1 MSHAALVN
9 DGLFWLVILMTV
21 LLGMFLCAVVM
32 APPQEASRSSE
43 EPPLGPPALPPP
55 ASVAA
60 LPSRRPPPPASPAG
74 PASRPGGTGYAARHT
89 PAAAAPVTLAPKAPS
104 GPRRAPVPASI
115 LGIAGLAATVIGGW
129 LLFGTRHAA
138 VACRHQGVAI
148 CSPPPAR
155 RRQRRASVTRRRRPH
170 RRFAHTPPGHA
181 RQRPERGGC

>member
-1 MSHAALVN
+1 MSQEAAMSHAALVN

-148 CSPPPAR
+148 CSEGFVVLTGA
-155 RRQRRASVTRRRRPH
+155 QVL
-170 RRFAHTPPGHA
+170 
-181 RQRPERGGC
+181 GGAMAVAGIAAGFTALWLALR